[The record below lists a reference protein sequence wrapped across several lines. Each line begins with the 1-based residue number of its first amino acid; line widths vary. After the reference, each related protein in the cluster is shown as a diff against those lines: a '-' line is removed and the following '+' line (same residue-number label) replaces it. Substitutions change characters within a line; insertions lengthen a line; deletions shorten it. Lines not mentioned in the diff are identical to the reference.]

1 MTTVLDVS
9 FLFFDVKDKHEVWF
23 IASMSEFEILVESEA
38 IGGCLFWF
46 VIEIIVLS
54 FGLVYEKS
62 FTLFSVFTFNEAI
75 GGFELVG
82 MLLG

>member
-38 IGGCLFWF
+38 IGGCLF
-46 VIEIIVLS
+46 
-54 FGLVYEKS
+54 
-62 FTLFSVFTFNEAI
+62 
-75 GGFELVG
+75 
-82 MLLG
+82 